1 MSEVTR
7 AVAQA
12 CPGEGDAE
20 QRSERTG
27 IVRERRSVGGNAR
40 PGRISDREIVR

>member
-27 IVRERRSVGGNAR
+27 VAFGGAR
-40 PGRISDREIVR
+40 LSDREIVR